1 MELDIAAFGEALRS
15 NRIVVLGC
23 ACEIHYSGRAESFL
37 GSGDR
42 IIIIKADK
50 TLLIH
55 QPAGSNP
62 INYMKEGTSY
72 SLVKEDRKVILHCHN
87 IALKEYMDIL
97 IS

>member
-37 GSGDR
+37 SSGDR
-42 IIIIKADK
+42 LIIIKSDK

-62 INYMKEGTSY
+62 
-72 SLVKEDRKVILHCHN
+72 
-87 IALKEYMDIL
+87 
-97 IS
+97 